1 MRLTRIPE
9 LHPGKLL
16 FSISAEPGFATKAGK
31 GTVVTIGI
39 GGLSRWR
46 QGLENKPYLIPSA
59 LVSRSG

>member
-16 FSISAEPGFATKAGK
+16 FSIGAEPGFATKAGK

-39 GGLSRWR
+39 GGLSRFA
-46 QGLENKPYLIPSA
+46 LEAGP
-59 LVSRSG
+59 